1 MKSAEEILF
10 DIMTENNFTYVSFPS
25 FVENESSVD
34 VYDIACKAVEYAMEQ
49 YHNEGLRDELIK
61 YGVWYLK
68 ALNEGRINGSD
79 DEIINAYL
87 KQKGLPL

>member
-1 MKSAEEILF
+1 MTAEEILF

-49 YHNEGLRDELIK
+49 YRNEGIREELIAFNK
-61 YGVWYLK
+61 MMYRGQYDGIEPQIKACIDKYLK
-68 ALNEGRINGSD
+68 S
-79 DEIINAYL
+79 
-87 KQKGLPL
+87 KQ